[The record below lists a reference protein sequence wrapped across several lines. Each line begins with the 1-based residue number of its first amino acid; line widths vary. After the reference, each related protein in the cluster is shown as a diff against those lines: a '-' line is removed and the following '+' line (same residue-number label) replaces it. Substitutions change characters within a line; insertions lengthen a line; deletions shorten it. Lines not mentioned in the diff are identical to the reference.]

1 MRVLV
6 DTSVWSLA
14 LRRDKPVQSPEMME
28 LRRLI
33 TAHLVEII
41 GPIRQEVLSGI
52 RDTIQFDRLEKY
64 LAAFSDLSLHA
75 DDYAMAAKFF
85 NLYRAKG
92 IQGSNTDFLICAVA
106 VRHDLAIFTPG
117 LDRCSHFHDACLYLY
132 LYVIRPRAR
141 SYGESSRSTRSPGKM
156 RM

>member
-6 DTSVWSLA
+6 DTSIWSLA
-14 LRRDKPVQSPEMME
+14 LRRIDHIQNQDVLE

-52 RDTIQFDRLEKY
+52 RDQSQFERLKTH
-64 LAAFSDLSLHA
+64 LAAFPDLSLQS
-75 DDYAMAAKFF
+75 DDYVTAAKFF
-85 NLYRAKG
+85 NLCRVKG

-106 VRHDLAIFTPG
+106 VRHDLAIFTTDG
-117 LDRCSHFHDACLYLY
+117 DFRHFSKCLPIVLHESKKMAEQSFAAD
-132 LYVIRPRAR
+132 VAKPRR
-141 SYGESSRSTRSPGKM
+141 R
-156 RM
+156 